1 MKVFG
6 FLAIFRDNCCHGPYF
21 CLLYLCSV
29 NRIAMLSDNKK
40 WGVMTTGAEKRCLTF

>member
-29 NRIAMLSDNKK
+29 NRIAMLSNNKK
-40 WGVMTTGAEKRCLTF
+40 WG